1 MDLKNIPITSTNDAT
16 TKNGINLDYD
26 YNTEYGDGDIP
37 EPDKNVLTN
46 ASRSRINIENCAP
59 RNTTNGCK

>member
-1 MDLKNIPITSTNDAT
+1 MNQKRNKKG

-37 EPDKNVLTN
+37 DVDKNMN
-46 ASRSRINIENCAP
+46 DFDYCDDYDDYNER
-59 RNTTNGCK
+59 